1 MVDVITDIIIN
12 APIEKVS
19 KFAADPDNAPLW
31 YENIKS
37 VEWKSPKPLH
47 KGSLV
52 AFTAHFLGRKLNYT
66 YEIIKYVPHETL
78 IMQTAQGPFPMQT
91 TYIWENVDKNKT
103 RMILRNAG
111 TPSGFSKLIAPLM
124 STMMRRANNKDLQK
138 LKRIMES
145 TSV

>member
-1 MVDVITDIIIN
+1 MVDVITDIIIS
-12 APIEKVS
+12 AQIEKVS

-52 AFTAHFLGRKLNYT
+52 AFTAHFLGRNLNYT

-91 TYIWENVDKNKT
+91 TYIWENVDENKT